1 MPNNKTTNFILLRD
15 FRGGAHGRAWLATSL
30 TGCVCVLK
38 FSKSTMTTSLKEEL
52 DIWNNIWKIPAFL
65 TSLSGHEVLVM
76 PFVSGCTFE
85 DAKGND
91 VIKAA
96 VIAAIRKLASKNKL
110 HNDLQRVFI
119 VFNFN

>member
-1 MPNNKTTNFILLRD
+1 MPNTKTTNFILLRD

-38 FSKSTMTTSLKEEL
+38 FSKSTMTTSLKQEL
-52 DIWNNIWKIPAFL
+52 DIWNNIWEIPAFL

-85 DAKGND
+85 DAQEND
-91 VIKAA
+91 VIKTA
-96 VIAAIRKLASKNKL
+96 VVEAIRKLAAKKKS
-110 HNDLQRVFI
+110 HNDLQFVNI
-119 VFNFN
+119 VFKF